1 MKRLWAFACRY
12 ADSARQK
19 LVAGRTLTG
28 VRLPA
33 GLADARREIHNN
45 LRQATFDLQRNQF
58 NTVASACM
66 KILNALERA
75 PDDDGEAHA
84 QVLEEGLSMLLRLQ
98 SPITP
103 HLAHHLW
110 RELGF
115 GDDVLTAPWP
125 EPLEEALAQDEVEL
139 VLQVN
144 GKLRGSMRVAR
155 DASRDQIEALALAHP
170 HVLKFTEGQAPR
182 KVVVVPGRLV
192 NVVV

>member
-1 MKRLWAFACRY
+1 VRP
-12 ADSARQK
+12 K
-19 LVAGRTLTG
+19 LVAGSTLQG

-75 PDDDGEAHA
+75 PDDDGAAHA
-84 QVLEEGLSMLLRLQ
+84 QVLEEGLSILLRLQ

-103 HLAHHLW
+103 HLGHHLW
-110 RELGF
+110 RALGF
-115 GDDVLTAPWP
+115 GEDAVTAAWP
-125 EPLEEALAQDEVEL
+125 EPLEEALAQDELEL

-155 DASRDQIEALALAHP
+155 DASREQLEELALAHP